1 MTIRI
6 YRGDA
11 LVDGIEADDR
21 GLAYGDGVFET
32 MLVHQGRP
40 VWWPEHWQRFELGAR
55 VLGIPVPDEAT
66 VHGECGRLLAGA
78 AHAVLKIILTRGR
91 GGRGYAATA
100 GTIPTWILSR
110 HDAPSP
116 TPPEGVA
123 LQWCKTQLAVQPLLA
138 GIKHCNRLEQVL
150 ARAECTDPD
159 IFDGLMCDTDDRVI
173 SATSANLFARIDGGW
188 LTPVIGRCGIAGVA
202 RDWLLRHLDRARE
215 AELGR
220 TDVENAEAIFLCNS
234 VRGILPVRRL
244 GDRQWPGDEA
254 VDRVRR
260 QLAIEQP
267 AFSFE
272 DS

>member
-1 MTIRI
+1 MSVRI
-6 YRGDA
+6 FSGDQPVA
-11 LVDGIEADDR
+11 AIAHDDR

-32 MLVHQGRP
+32 MLVHSGEP
-40 VWWPEHWQRFELGAR
+40 TWWHKHWQRFERGAG
-55 VLGIPVPDEAT
+55 VLGIPVPDPLL
-66 VHGECGRLLAGA
+66 VRGECDRMIAGVDR
-78 AHAVLKIILTRGR
+78 AVLKIILTRGR
-91 GGRGYAATA
+91 GGRGYAPAA
-100 GTIPTWILSR
+100 DKQPTWIVSL
-110 HDAPSP
+110 HAAP
-116 TPPEGVA
+116 PPAATQGIRV
-123 LQWCKTQLAVQPLLA
+123 QWCETRYAIQPALA

-173 SATSANLFARIDGGW
+173 SATSANLFARVDGRW
-188 LTPVIGRCGIAGVA
+188 LTPAIARCGIAGVA
-202 RDWLLRHLDRARE
+202 RDWLLRHLDDARE
-215 AELGR
+215 AELSR
-220 TDVENAEAIFLCNS
+220 TDVENAEAVFLCNS

-254 VDRVRR
+254 VDLVRR